1 MKNTTVLVV
10 DDERAIRDLLSDEI
24 SQAGYTVISAA
35 GGEDALSVVRQEN
48 VHIVISDIK
57 MPGMSGL
64 ELLEQ
69 ILNISPETVVIM
81 ITAYASVETAVNA
94 LRKGAFDYM
103 LKPLIYEDVI
113 AKISRIDHYIKI
125 RRENQI
131 LRQEVEKQYDFHNI
145 IAKSRSMEDLFDMI
159 RKVSTTSSNILI
171 TGESGTG
178 KEVIARAIH
187 FNSPRKDEKFLPV
200 NCGAIPITLWESE
213 LFGHVQGAFTGASG
227 NKEGYLQ
234 VVEEG
239 TLFLDEISEMPQDA
253 QVKLLRVIE
262 EQEFVQLGS
271 VKAKKLNA
279 RIIAASNRDLKQMME
294 QGEFREDLYY
304 RLNVI
309 RLHIPPLRHR
319 IDDIPLL
326 VRHFISKFNLELGK
340 NIQGV
345 DNMTMRLLLSH
356 RWKGN
361 VRELKNVI
369 ERAMILCD
377 KKIIEINDLP
387 VELNDSKKT
396 SGLIG
401 RGDLKQSVREFERIS
416 IISVLEEVS
425 FDKLKAASILGLSKS
440 SLYRKIEELGI
451 G

>member
-234 VVEEG
+234 VVGEG

>member
-262 EQEFVQLGS
+262 EQEFVPLGS

-345 DNMTMRLLLSH
+345 DNITMKLLLSH

-416 IISVLEEVS
+416 ILSVLEEVS

>member
-131 LRQEVEKQYDFHNI
+131 LRQEVKKQYDFHNI

-345 DNMTMRLLLSH
+345 DNMTMKLLLSH